1 MFRFSIPIIQA
12 AGVKSAKE
20 AELMAA
26 CGFKYLGFPLRL
38 DRHAEDISDAEVR
51 EINLRYPNIYSPVLI
66 TYLENGLDIVKLCT
80 FTQCKIV
87 QIHGNIEFEELQKVK
102 RAGIDV
108 IKSLV
113 IADNNTKEI
122 FYQLSLFDKMV
133 DAFITDTY
141 DPSTGASGATGKVHD
156 WDISRRIVEK
166 TKTPIILAG
175 GLNPDNVIDAIRYV
189 KPAGVDTHTGIE
201 DENGNKSEEL
211 MREFVLSAEY
221 GFREIF

>member
-1 MFRFSIPIIQA
+1 MFRFSLPIIQA
-12 AGVKSAKE
+12 AGVKSARE

-38 DRHAEDISDAEVR
+38 DTHAEDISDEEVR
-51 EINLRYPNIYSPVLI
+51 SINLSYPNIYSPVLI
-66 TYLENGLDIVKLCT
+66 TYLENGNDIIKLCT
-80 FTQCKIV
+80 YTQCKIV
-87 QIHGNIEFEELQKVK
+87 QIHGNIELEELQKVK
-102 RAGIDV
+102 RSGIDV

-113 IADNNTKEI
+113 ISDNNYKEI

-156 WDISRRIVEK
+156 WEISKRVVET
-166 TKTPIILAG
+166 TKTPVILAG
-175 GLNPDNVIDAIRYV
+175 GLNPDNVIDAIKYV
-189 KPAGVDTHTGIE
+189 KPAGVDAHTGIE

-221 GFREIF
+221 GFREIH

>member
-87 QIHGNIEFEELQKVK
+87 QIHGNIELEELQKVK